1 MTDLATLD
9 PTGDSKIA
17 GPGEAPRNRRRL
29 IRRTILVVLL
39 LGAAWILLVW
49 LPVARLA
56 WSFASH
62 SGSTPL
68 ELLLPADPAYR
79 LSASV
84 DGYTVSGTG
93 QTSLP
98 DGSHIQMWA
107 TYWGDAPGIHI
118 SDSSDALVQDG
129 AFHATFDLSGWPAG
143 EVAVNALFE
152 LDSSQPAEATARY
165 GGDGARLSGPRVAF
179 DDDNQSW
186 ALQDW
191 QTVWLGPQP
200 QAQGPTPE
208 APFARDPG
216 TFAAVGKMTAARGG
230 HQAVLLRDGR
240 VLVVGGDLRCDQEC
254 VLHATADVFDPATDL
269 FTPTQPMVQGRQRA
283 TASLLP
289 DGRVLI
295 AGGYDQNGDAMASSE
310 VYDPATG
317 TFQAAP
323 RMSSPRA
330 GHTATVLAD
339 GRVLLVGGVGNVDEG
354 TLETSDLYDP
364 TSGTFVRA
372 ASLSAARSDHTA
384 TLLADGRVLIAGG
397 VGDLDT
403 LPSAELFDPGAG
415 EFRPTGSM
423 RQVRQLHAATVLNDG
438 RVLIAGGLGTED
450 QGQVASAE
458 VYDPGAGTFAAVGSM
473 IEGRNFLT
481 ATLLRDGRV
490 LIAGGFSRGDVVA
503 SAELFD
509 PATNEFARAARLSR
523 PSDAPTATLLDDGRV
538 LITGGYGNGGDFAPA
553 AEVYQPGD

>member
-1 MTDLATLD
+1 MTDLATPD
-9 PTGDSKIA
+9 PEGDGKSA
-17 GPGEAPRNRRRL
+17 GPGDGPRVRRRL
-29 IRRTILVVLL
+29 TRRTMLVVLL
-39 LGAAWILLVW
+39 LSAAWILLVW

-68 ELLLPADPAYR
+68 ELLLPADPTYR

-84 DGYTVSGTG
+84 DGHAVTGTG

-98 DGSHIQMWA
+98 DGSHIHMWA

-118 SDSSDALVQDG
+118 SDPSDAVVLNG

-152 LDSSQPAEATARY
+152 LDGSQPAEATARY
-165 GGDGARLSGPRVAF
+165 GEDGARLSGPRVAF

-200 QAQGPTPE
+200 LVRVPTPE
-208 APFARDPG
+208 APSARDPG
-216 TFAAVGKMTAARGG
+216 TFAAVGNMSAARSG

-254 VLHATADVFDPATDL
+254 VLHPTADVFDPATGQ
-269 FTPTQPMVQGRQRA
+269 FTPTQPMVQGRQHA

-289 DGRVLI
+289 NGRVLV
-295 AGGYDQNGDAMASSE
+295 AGGYDQHGDAMASAE

-317 TFQAAP
+317 MFQAAP
-323 RMSSPRA
+323 SMSTPRA
-330 GHTATVLAD
+330 GHTATALAD
-339 GRVLLVGGVGNVDEG
+339 GRVLLVGGVGSLDEG
-354 TLETSDLYDP
+354 TLGIAELYDP
-364 TSGTFVRA
+364 TSGRFVRA
-372 ASLSAARSDHTA
+372 GSLNAARSDHTA
-384 TLLADGRVLIAGG
+384 TLLANGRVLIVGG
-397 VGDLDT
+397 VGDLDI
-403 LPSAELFDPGAG
+403 LASAELFDPQAD

-423 RQVRQLHAATVLNDG
+423 TQVRQLQAATVLSDG

-458 VYDPGAGTFAAVGSM
+458 VYDPGTGTFAAVGSM

-490 LIAGGFSRGDVVA
+490 LIAGGFFRGDVVA

-509 PATNEFARAARLSR
+509 PGTNEFARAGKLSR
-523 PSDAPTATLLDDGRV
+523 PSDAPTATLLGDGRV
-538 LITGGYGNGGDFAPA
+538 LITGGYGNGGDVAPA
-553 AEVYQPGD
+553 AEVYQPGG